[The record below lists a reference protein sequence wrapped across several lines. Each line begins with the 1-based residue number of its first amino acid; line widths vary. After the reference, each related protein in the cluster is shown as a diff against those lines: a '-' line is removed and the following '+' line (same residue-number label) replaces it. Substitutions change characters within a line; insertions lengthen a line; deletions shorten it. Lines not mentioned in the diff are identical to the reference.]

1 LAGGSNPSR
10 GAKPHSHFP
19 TKLLFL
25 NINIDVDCC
34 VTNTVTQFVPN
45 QNNQKRIADCSKNRF

>member
-1 LAGGSNPSR
+1 
-10 GAKPHSHFP
+10 
-19 TKLLFL
+19 
-25 NINIDVDCC
+25 VDCC